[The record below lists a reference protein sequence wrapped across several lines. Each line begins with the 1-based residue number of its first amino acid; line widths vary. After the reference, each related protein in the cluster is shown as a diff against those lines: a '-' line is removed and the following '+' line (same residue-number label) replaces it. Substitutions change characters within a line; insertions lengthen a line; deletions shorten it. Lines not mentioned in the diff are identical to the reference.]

1 MDLKHNNNRQDC
13 LICAVRDVPPS
24 HFNGRRHFKA
34 LERQAS
40 VTLVC
45 NDCNLGPGSFVNRV
59 QYESHFSSRF
69 HLIQSR
75 LRQGFTLPQISLADG
90 VGYYYCDQ
98 CNYFSE
104 VDQAQHEMGSR
115 HHVRIDF
122 IFPVSI
128 FVIYSFCVQ
137 AMVLRRQ
144 LRANGNR
151 PAPPDPQVKLLT
163 SNTSSTH
170 SFLSLASSNPTSC
183 VARNPTVS
191 SSPTSAALSLAISRL
206 ESLLEYERRRQRCRG
221 AHRNR

>member
-1 MDLKHNNNRQDC
+1 MDLKHNTNRQDC
-13 LICAVRDVPPS
+13 LICAVRNVPPS

-45 NDCNLGPGSFVNRV
+45 NDCQLGPGSFVNRV

-122 IFPVSI
+122 IFSRLYFRNLFFLCAGDGPS
-128 FVIYSFCVQ
+128 SS
-137 AMVLRRQ
+137 ASRQ
-144 LRANGNR
+144 RKPPRAAR
-151 PAPPDPQVKLLT
+151 ST
-163 SNTSSTH
+163 SNTTH
-170 SFLSLASSNPTSC
+170 FQYFLYSFLPL
-183 VARNPTVS
+183 
-191 SSPTSAALSLAISRL
+191 LSFI
-206 ESLLEYERRRQRCRG
+206 
-221 AHRNR
+221 